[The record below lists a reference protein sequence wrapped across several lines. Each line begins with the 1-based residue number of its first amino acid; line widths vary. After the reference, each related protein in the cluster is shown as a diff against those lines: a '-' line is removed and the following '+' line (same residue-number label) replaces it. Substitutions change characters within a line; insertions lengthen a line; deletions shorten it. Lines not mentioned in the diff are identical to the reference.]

1 MNDPIRSHTKIALCL
16 TIAYFTVAI
25 GEIWSEM
32 FTYLPLIVV
41 LKPLMPLMLLL
52 LYLEISRRRDWLFP
66 VAMFLSAV
74 TNALFIPSGYQ
85 TLLWALLVFSVH
97 RIVVLILVFR
107 LLKLKDYIPMAI
119 ATVPFMLVFF
129 FMLATSDVPSDTF
142 WVMILQNVMISV
154 LGGVS
159 ISSYMMQ
166 DTKRSSWLLICGM
179 LFVALQFSVFVEK
192 YYLVGFSPLLR
203 PLSMALNAFAFY
215 TFYEFVI
222 AAEQSDG
229 NAAA

>member
-1 MNDPIRSHTKIALCL
+1 MTEPLRNNSRIGLGL
-16 TIAYFTVAI
+16 TVAYFAVAI

-41 LKPLMPLMLLL
+41 LKPLMPLLLLL
-52 LYLEISRRRDWLFP
+52 LYLEISPCRNWLFP
-66 VAMFLSAV
+66 IAMFLSAV
-74 TNALFIPSGYQ
+74 TNALFIPKGYH
-85 TLLWALLVFSVH
+85 ALLLALVVFTAH
-97 RIVVLILVFR
+97 RIVALVLVFR
-107 LLKLKDYIPMAI
+107 LLKLRDYIPTAI
-119 ATVPFMLVFF
+119 ATVPFLLVFF
-129 FMLATSDVPSDTF
+129 FMLISSDVPADTF
-142 WVMILQNVMISV
+142 WVMILQNIMISI

-159 ISSYMMQ
+159 VSTYMMH
-166 DTKRSSWLLICGM
+166 DNKRSSWLLICGM
-179 LFVALQFSVFVEK
+179 LFVALQFAVFIEK

-229 NAAA
+229 NAAP